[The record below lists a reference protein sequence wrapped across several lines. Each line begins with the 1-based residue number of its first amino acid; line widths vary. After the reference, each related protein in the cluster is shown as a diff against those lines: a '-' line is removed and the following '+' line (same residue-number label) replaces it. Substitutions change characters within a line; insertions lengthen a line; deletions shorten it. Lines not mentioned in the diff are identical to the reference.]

1 MTATSSAS
9 PAATPSCTARRP
21 ASSAAHAERALAW
34 NDKAQARVVTSLQ
47 DSTGTDQDQDF
58 HSETRRTTAF
68 FATREAA
75 DKVVRDL
82 GAIGYGPD
90 RVKLEASA
98 AAEGGLA
105 QSDAE
110 RGEAGA
116 SSHGYI
122 VRVDT
127 VTNADFERVTAILDD
142 DATVTLDARTA
153 VRTGSR
159 SLPRAS
165 RAAARRD
172 AWRRGRGPPTRWRR

>member
-1 MTATSSAS
+1 M
-9 PAATPSCTARRP
+9 
-21 ASSAAHAERALAW
+21 
-34 NDKAQARVVTSLQ
+34 
-47 DSTGTDQDQDF
+47 DQDF
-58 HSETRRTTAF
+58 HSETRQTTAF

-90 RVKLEASA
+90 RVKLEPSA
-98 AAEGGLA
+98 AAEGGLV

-116 SSHGYI
+116 ASHGYI
-122 VRVDT
+122 VRVT

-153 VRTGSR
+153 VRTGAR
-159 SLPRAS
+159 SFSGGQGGGSTGRSAS
-165 RAAARRD
+165 RQGTANPLASLNVDSVVDYIREKPLQAVGFAFGIGLFLGRR
-172 AWRRGRGPPTRWRR
+172 